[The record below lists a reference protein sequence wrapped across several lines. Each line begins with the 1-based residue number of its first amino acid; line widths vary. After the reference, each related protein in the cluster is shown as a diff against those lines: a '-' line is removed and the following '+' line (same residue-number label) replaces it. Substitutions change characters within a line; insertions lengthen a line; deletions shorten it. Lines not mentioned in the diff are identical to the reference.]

1 MTNAY
6 KVAVLEGDAIGPEIM
21 RQAIRVFSVL
31 EQHRDVAFELTHA
44 PFGAQ
49 AYFDHGKAFPDDTKT
64 ICDNADAILKGP
76 VGLSFEASK
85 AIPVE
90 EQAERGASCHFVR
103 ALKRSPISDRSTC
116 QKIWPISPH

>member
-6 KVAVLEGDAIGPEIM
+6 KVAILEGDAIGPEIM
-21 RQAIRVFSVL
+21 RQAIRVFGVL
-31 EQHRDVAFELTHA
+31 EQHRDVAFELDHA

-49 AYFDHGKAFPDDTKT
+49 AYFDHGKAFPDETKT
-64 ICDNADAILKGP
+64 VCDNADAILKGP

-90 EQAERGASCHFVR
+90 EQAERGAC
-103 ALKRSPISDRSTC
+103 LLYTSP
-116 QKIWPISPH
+116 SPRDVEESRMPSSA

>member
-44 PFGAQ
+44 PFGPSI
-49 AYFDHGKAFPDDTKT
+49 F
-64 ICDNADAILKGP
+64 
-76 VGLSFEASK
+76 
-85 AIPVE
+85 
-90 EQAERGASCHFVR
+90 
-103 ALKRSPISDRSTC
+103 
-116 QKIWPISPH
+116 

>member
-90 EQAERGASCHFVR
+90 EQAERGAILPLR
-103 ALKRSPISDRSTC
+103 ATNMLYPDIFSRAR
-116 QKIWPISPH
+116 